1 MGENPSMQRPAAER
15 LHYLAF
21 GFAAYLASLMSMV
34 YFGFFLADLIVPK
47 SVDSGPSGPAGR
59 SLLVDLVLVLS
70 FGLVHSLMARPAF
83 KAQLARFFPPGLE
96 RSLYS
101 LVAAL
106 QIALICWGWQP
117 LSEPVW
123 DLETTLPVLGL
134 GVWILQGLG
143 WAIVVASLATIDSG
157 HLFGLHQ
164 ARSAARGSI
173 YAAPPLEVRGIYR
186 RVRHPIYTG
195 SLIAF
200 WSAPTM
206 SQGRAL
212 LVGVLTI
219 YLLIGMV
226 FEERQLERELGEA
239 YRRHKRLVPALF
251 PRLLK

>member
-1 MGENPSMQRPAAER
+1 MQRPATER

-21 GFAAYLASLMSMV
+21 GYAGYLASLLSMV
-34 YFGFFLADLIVPK
+34 YFGFFLANLVVPK
-47 SVDSGPSGPAGR
+47 GVDGGPVGPAGR
-59 SLLVDLVLVLS
+59 SLLIDLMLVLS
-70 FGLVHSLMARPAF
+70 FGLVHSLMARPAV

-101 LVAAL
+101 LVAGL

-117 LSEPVW
+117 LPLPVW
-123 DLETTLPVLGL
+123 DLEATLPALGL
-134 GVWILQGLG
+134 GLWILQGLG
-143 WAIVVASLATIDSG
+143 WAIVVASLVTIDSS

-164 ARSAARGSI
+164 ARSAARGST
-173 YAAPPLEVRGIYR
+173 YAAPPFEVRGLYR

-212 LVGVLTI
+212 LVGVMTI

-226 FEERQLERELGEA
+226 FEERDLEREFGET
-239 YRRHKRLVPALF
+239 YRQHKRLVPALF